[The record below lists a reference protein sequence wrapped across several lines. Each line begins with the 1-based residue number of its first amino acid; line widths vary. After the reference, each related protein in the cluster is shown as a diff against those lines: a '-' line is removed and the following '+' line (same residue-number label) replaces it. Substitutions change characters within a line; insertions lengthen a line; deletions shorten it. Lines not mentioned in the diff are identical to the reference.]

1 MSGSMISFDEI
12 PYDWRVPGTYLEVRP
27 DRRRQGLAPYPQR
40 TLLIAPK
47 LAAGNGA
54 TLNSFRLTRADQA
67 RIAGGD
73 GSIPAQMAESFFAN
87 NRTGEVWMM
96 LLDDPTGGATRATAS
111 ITFTGTPTAAGN
123 AVVAI
128 GGRRVTI
135 PVNVGETPTVLAT
148 RLVAAIT
155 ASSMMPVT
163 AANTAGV
170 VTLTA
175 RHFGLVGN
183 SLAAVVCPWNTNPLP
198 AGLSAAVT
206 AFSGG
211 TGEADIA
218 PAISAIASQW
228 WTDMVVPTA
237 TGGWNAPLVTELD
250 RRWNAM
256 TRLDAH
262 VWQAMPGSFSTLS
275 SWGAAQNS
283 RFMTTLGVPAGSISP
298 PWVWAAAMAGVGVF
312 HLTNDPARQLRGLT
326 LAGVEPPPPA
336 ARLIDTE
343 RDLLLRDGV
352 STITVTDDGAVAL
365 ERVIT
370 AYQRTSL
377 NVEDTA
383 WLDVMTVKTMS
394 RIRYDWSAYMSQAW
408 PRAKLADDDST
419 AAVYDPQVATCRRLH
434 ASWATRLRLYAQ
446 QGWVNNAE
454 RSAADSTFVRDGTD
468 AGRVNARQ
476 YVQVLGNLM
485 TLAGVLE
492 FSQ

>member
-27 DRRRQGLAPYPQR
+27 DRRRQGLVPFPQR
-40 TLLIAPK
+40 TLLVAPK
-47 LAAGNGA
+47 LAAGTGA
-54 TLNSFRLTRADQA
+54 TLNPIRLTRADQA
-67 RIAGGD
+67 RVAGGE
-73 GSIPAQMAESFFAN
+73 GSIPAQMAKAFVAN
-87 NRTGEVWMM
+87 NRTNEVWLL
-96 LLDDPTGGATRATAS
+96 LLDDPTGGAARATAT
-111 ITFTGTPTAAGN
+111 ITFSGTPTAAGT
-123 AVVAI
+123 AVAAI
-128 GGRRVTI
+128 GGERVAI
-135 PVNVGETPTVLAT
+135 PVNVGDTPTALAT

-155 ASSMMPVT
+155 ANTAMPVT
-163 AANTAGV
+163 AANAAGV

-183 SLAAVVCPWNTNPLP
+183 SLAAQICPWNTNPLP
-198 AGLSAAVT
+198 SGVAAAVT

-228 WTDMVVPTA
+228 WTDLVVPTA

-256 TRLDAH
+256 TRLEAH
-262 VWQAMPGSFSTLS
+262 VWQALPGSLSTLS

-283 RFMTTLGVPAGSISP
+283 RFMTTLGVPAGSLSP
-298 PWVWAAAMAGVGVF
+298 PWAWAAGMAGVGVF

-326 LAGVEPPPPA
+326 LAGVEAPPPS

-343 RDLLLRDGV
+343 RDLLLRDGI
-352 STITVTDDGAVAL
+352 STYTVTDDGAVAL

-377 NVEDTA
+377 NIEDAA

-394 RIRYDWSAYMSQAW
+394 RIRYDWASYMSQAW
-408 PRAKLADDDST
+408 PRAKLADDNST
-419 AAVYDPQVATCRRLH
+419 AAVFDTEVATCRRLH
-434 ASWATRLRLYAQ
+434 ASWSTRLALYER
-446 QGWVNNAE
+446 QGWVNNAP

-468 AGRVNARQ
+468 PGRVNARQ